1 MKITF
6 DTTELEKQVKEE
18 FENLFMAKLRSK
30 AANAISDYFEG
41 ERLYV
46 GNKPALSKPQSAVLL
61 ESFLS
66 EALSSERLKRTMQK
80 CFDDNYE
87 RIVSEAMDKA
97 MRHHANKMAF
107 EHFRN
112 LARKD
117 QA

>member
-1 MKITF
+1 MNITF

-18 FENLFMAKLRSK
+18 FNYLFMTKLRRD
-30 AANAISDYFEG
+30 AAKAISGYFEG
-41 ERLYV
+41 EVLYV
-46 GNKPALSKPQSAVLL
+46 NNKLALSKPQSAVLL

-66 EALSSERLKRTMQK
+66 EALSPERLRRTMQK
-80 CFDDNYE
+80 CLDDNYE

-117 QA
+117 RA